1 MKKELQ
7 KLATIM
13 LLSMMWPQL
22 TIGQTQVARHDA
34 SSNQASKAP
43 ETTTIYQLTDQLEA
57 GGEYL
62 IVNTNEAGDGVA
74 LGHNKKNTVTSDDV
88 VTIHAKDDDAAISA
102 NNHYIKADDVNATS
116 VWTATKEGKYLKL
129 KNGKY
134 YLQSVANFSSLL
146 GYGYALYTQTEPK
159 DSGTWSYNSLTNY
172 LSYTYDYNGS
182 KPSYVVY
189 DTQKGF
195 GSVNTKNYPN
205 EKKVYLYKKVEG
217 PASTQKTFDLTIS
230 DAGWATLFLDY
241 AVTIPDGLSKVFY
254 INSIVDDVA
263 KGTTVT
269 GVIPPLTGVII
280 QGNAGTYQFWENS
293 NSVEKPTDNLLTGT
307 LEDIVDARTHEMTK
321 DAYGMNLYTLGR
333 TKSGNVQLASFTGT
347 YIGKNKAFLITKAST
362 NSSHAKAFCVVTDSG
377 TTAIHAMDDVE
388 SDHKAWYTLQGIRL
402 NGKPTKKGVYIHG
415 GKRIYVK

>member
-1 MKKELQ
+1 MKTYTILQ
-7 KLATIM
+7 FATMM

-22 TIGQTQVARHDA
+22 TSGQTQVARHDA

-62 IVNTNEAGDGVA
+62 IVNTNEAGDGIA
-74 LGHNKKNTVTSDDV
+74 LGHNSKPLVTSDDV
-88 VTIHAKDDDAAISA
+88 KIYSNDD
-102 NNHYIKADDVNATS
+102 NLYIKADDVNATS
-116 VWTATKEGKYLKL
+116 VWTASEKGEHMKL
-129 KNGKY
+129 TNDVYILQIPYDVNNRISAYKNVESFDGSWVY
-134 YLQSVANFSSLL
+134 QDDYLQ
-146 GYGYALYTQTEPK
+146 
-159 DSGTWSYNSLTNY
+159 
-172 LSYTYDYNGS
+172 YTYINKNEKRVTYT
-182 KPSYVVY
+182 VVY
-189 DTQKGF
+189 NDGYKF
-195 GSVNTKNYPN
+195 ANNKES
-205 EKKVYLYKKVEG
+205 KVYLYKKVEG
-217 PASTQKTFDLTIS
+217 PASTQKAFDLTIS
-230 DAGWATLFLDY
+230 DAGWATLYLDY

-280 QGNAGTYQFWENS
+280 QGNAGTYQFKENS
-293 NSVEKPTDNLLTGT
+293 NNVEAPTDNLLTGT
-307 LEDIVDARTHEMTK
+307 LEDIDDASTHEMTK
-321 DAYGMNLYTLGR
+321 DAYGKNYLYTLGR
-333 TKSGNVQLASFTGT
+333 TKSGNVQLALFTGT

-377 TTAIHAMDDVE
+377 ATAIHAMDDVE

>member
-74 LGHNKKNTVTSDDV
+74 LGHNKKNTVTSDDI

-102 NNHYIKADDVNATS
+102 DNLYIKADDVNATS
-116 VWTATKEGKYLKL
+116 VWTVSEKGEHMKLTNDVYILQIPYNTNYKIYAYKNDESFDGSWVYQDDYLQYTYIN
-129 KNGKY
+129 KNGT
-134 YLQSVANFSSLL
+134 SVT
-146 GYGYALYTQTEPK
+146 YT
-159 DSGTWSYNSLTNY
+159 
-172 LSYTYDYNGS
+172 
-182 KPSYVVY
+182 VVY
-189 DTQKGF
+189 NDGYKF
-195 GSVNTKNYPN
+195 ANNKES
-205 EKKVYLYKKVEG
+205 KVYLYKKVEG
-217 PASTQKTFDLTIS
+217 AASTQKAFDLTIN
-230 DAGWATLFLDY
+230 DAGWATLYLDY

-263 KGTTVT
+263 KGATVT
-269 GVIPPLTGVII
+269 GVIPQLTGVII

-293 NSVEKPTDNLLTGT
+293 KSVEKPTDNLLTGT
-307 LEDIVDARTHEMTK
+307 LEDIADASKHELTTG
-321 DAYGMNLYTLGR
+321 AYGKNLYTLGR
-333 TKSGNVQLASFTGT
+333 TNSGKVQLALFKGKP
-347 YIGKNKAFLITKAST
+347 IGKNKAFLITKAST
-362 NSSHAKAFCVVTDSG
+362 NSSHAKAFSVVTDSG

>member
-1 MKKELQ
+1 M
-7 KLATIM
+7 M

-22 TIGQTQVARHDA
+22 TSGQTQVARHDA

-74 LGHNKKNTVTSDDV
+74 LGHNETAITSDDV
-88 VTIHAKDDDAAISA
+88 KIYSNDD
-102 NNHYIKADDVNATS
+102 NLYIKADDVNATS
-116 VWTATKEGKYLKL
+116 VWTVSEKGEHMKLTNDVYILQIPYNTNYKIFAYKNDESFDGSWVYQDDYLQYTYINKNKKRVTYTVVYNDGYKFANNKEGKI
-129 KNGKY
+129 
-134 YLQSVANFSSLL
+134 
-146 GYGYALYTQTEPK
+146 
-159 DSGTWSYNSLTNY
+159 
-172 LSYTYDYNGS
+172 
-182 KPSYVVY
+182 
-189 DTQKGF
+189 
-195 GSVNTKNYPN
+195 
-205 EKKVYLYKKVEG
+205 YLYKKVEG
-217 PASTQKTFDLTIS
+217 PSSTQKTFDLTIS

-254 INSIVDDVA
+254 ISSIVDDVA
-263 KGTTVT
+263 KGATVT

-280 QGNAGTYQFWENS
+280 QGNAGTYQFKENS

-307 LEDIVDARTHEMTK
+307 LEDIVDASTHEMTK
-321 DAYGMNLYTLGR
+321 YAYGENLYTLGR
-333 TKSGNVQLASFTGT
+333 TNNGNVQLALFTGT
-347 YIGKNKAFLITKAST
+347 SIGKNKAFLITKAST
-362 NSSHAKAFCVVTDSG
+362 NSSHAKAFSVVTDSG

>member
-74 LGHNKKNTVTSDDV
+74 LGHNKKNTVTSDDI

-102 NNHYIKADDVNATS
+102 DNLYIKADDVNATS
-116 VWTATKEGKYLKL
+116 VWTVSEKGEHMKLTNDVYILQIPYNMNYKIFAYKNDESFDGSWVYQDDYLQYTYIN
-129 KNGKY
+129 KNGT
-134 YLQSVANFSSLL
+134 SVT
-146 GYGYALYTQTEPK
+146 YT
-159 DSGTWSYNSLTNY
+159 
-172 LSYTYDYNGS
+172 
-182 KPSYVVY
+182 VVY
-189 DTQKGF
+189 NDGYKF
-195 GSVNTKNYPN
+195 ANNKES
-205 EKKVYLYKKVEG
+205 KVYLYKKVEG
-217 PASTQKTFDLTIS
+217 PASTQKAFDLTIN
-230 DAGWATLFLDY
+230 DAGWATLYLDY

-293 NSVEKPTDNLLTGT
+293 KSVEKPTDNLLTGT
-307 LEDIVDARTHEMTK
+307 LEDIADASKHELTTG
-321 DAYGMNLYTLGR
+321 AYGKNLYTLGR
-333 TKSGNVQLASFTGT
+333 TNSGKVQLALFKGKP
-347 YIGKNKAFLITKAST
+347 IGKNKAFLITKAST
-362 NSSHAKAFCVVTDSG
+362 NSSHAKAFSVVTDSG

>member
-7 KLATIM
+7 KLATMM

-22 TIGQTQVARHDA
+22 TIGQTQVANHET

-74 LGHNKKNTVTSDDV
+74 LGHNKTAITPDDV
-88 VTIHAKDDDAAISA
+88 KIYSNDD
-102 NNHYIKADDVNATS
+102 NLYIKADDVNTTS
-116 VWTATKEGKYLKL
+116 VWTAAKEGKYLKL

-134 YLQSVANFSSLL
+134 YLQSVANASSLL

-159 DSGTWSYNSLTNY
+159 ASGTWSYNSLTNY
-172 LSYTYDYNGS
+172 LSYTYDSNGS

-217 PASTQKTFDLTIS
+217 PASTQKAFDLTIS
-230 DAGWATLFLDY
+230 DAAWATLFLDY

-307 LEDIVDARTHEMTK
+307 LEDIVDASTHEMTK
-321 DAYGMNLYTLGR
+321 DAYGENLYTLGR
-333 TKSGNVQLASFTGT
+333 ANSGNVQLALFKGKS
-347 YIGKNKAFLITKAST
+347 IGKNKAFLITKAST

-377 TTAIHAMDDVE
+377 ATAIHAMDDVE

>member
-1 MKKELQ
+1 MKNQLQ
-7 KLATIM
+7 NFATMM

-62 IVNTNEAGDGVA
+62 IVNTNEAGDGFA
-74 LGHNKKNTVTSDDV
+74 LGHNKTAITSYDV
-88 VTIHAKDDDAAISA
+88 EIYSNDE
-102 NNHYIKADDVNATS
+102 NLYIKADNVDTTS

-129 KNGKY
+129 KNDKY
-134 YLQSVANFSSLL
+134 YLQSVANASSLL

-159 DSGTWSYNSLTNY
+159 ASGTWSYNSLTNY
-172 LSYTYDYNGS
+172 LSYTYDSNGS

-293 NSVEKPTDNLLTGT
+293 NNVEAPTDNLLTGT
-307 LEDIVDARTHEMTK
+307 LEDITDPSEDPKTSSY
-321 DAYGMNLYTLGR
+321 YGNNLYTLGR
-333 TKSGNVQLASFTGT
+333 TKSGNVQLALFTGT
-347 YIGKNKAFLITKAST
+347 FIGKNKAFLVTST
-362 NSSHAKAFCVVTDSG
+362 TDSQAKAFIIVTGSG
-377 TTAIHAMDDVE
+377 ATAIHALDNVGA
-388 SDHKAWYTLQGIRL
+388 DHEEWYTLQGIRL
-402 NGKPTKKGVYIHG
+402 NGKPAQKGVYIHG

>member
-1 MKKELQ
+1 MKNQLQ
-7 KLATIM
+7 NFATMM

-74 LGHNKKNTVTSDDV
+74 LGHNETAITSNDV
-88 VTIHAKDDDAAISA
+88 EIYSNDE
-102 NNHYIKADDVNATS
+102 NLYIKADDVNTTS
-116 VWTATKEGKYLKL
+116 VWTASEKGEHMKLTNDVYILQIPYNTNYKIYAYKNDESFDGSWVYQDDYLQYTYINKNKKRVTYTVVYNDGYKFANNKEG
-129 KNGKY
+129 
-134 YLQSVANFSSLL
+134 
-146 GYGYALYTQTEPK
+146 
-159 DSGTWSYNSLTNY
+159 
-172 LSYTYDYNGS
+172 
-182 KPSYVVY
+182 
-189 DTQKGF
+189 
-195 GSVNTKNYPN
+195 
-205 EKKVYLYKKVEG
+205 KVYLYKKVEG
-217 PASTQKTFDLTIS
+217 PSSTQKTFDLTIS

-280 QGNAGTYQFWENS
+280 QGNAGTYQFKENS
-293 NSVEKPTDNLLTGT
+293 SNVEAPTDNLLTGT
-307 LEDIVDARTHEMTK
+307 LEDIDDASTHEMTK
-321 DAYGMNLYTLGR
+321 DAYRKNLYTLGR
-333 TKSGNVQLASFTGT
+333 TKSGNVQLALFTGT
-347 YIGKNKAFLITKAST
+347 PIGKNKAFLITKAST
-362 NSSHAKAFCVVTDSG
+362 NSSHAKAFSIVTGSG
-377 TTAIHAMDDVE
+377 ATAIHALDNVGA
-388 SDHKAWYTLQGIRL
+388 DHEEWYTLQGIRL
-402 NGKPTKKGVYIHG
+402 NGKPAQKGVYIHG

>member
-22 TIGQTQVARHDA
+22 TSGQTQGARHDA

-102 NNHYIKADDVNATS
+102 DNLYIKADDVNATS
-116 VWTATKEGKYLKL
+116 VWTVSEKGEHMKLTNDVYILQIPYNTYYKIYAYKNDESFDGSWVYQDDYLQYTYINKNGTSVTYTVVYNDGYKFANNKEG
-129 KNGKY
+129 
-134 YLQSVANFSSLL
+134 
-146 GYGYALYTQTEPK
+146 
-159 DSGTWSYNSLTNY
+159 
-172 LSYTYDYNGS
+172 
-182 KPSYVVY
+182 
-189 DTQKGF
+189 
-195 GSVNTKNYPN
+195 
-205 EKKVYLYKKVEG
+205 KVYLYKKVEG
-217 PASTQKTFDLTIS
+217 PASTQKTFDLTIN
-230 DAGWATLFLDY
+230 DAGWATLYLDY

-280 QGNAGTYQFWENS
+280 QGNAGTYQFKENS
-293 NSVEKPTDNLLTGT
+293 SNVEAPTDNLLTGT
-307 LEDIVDARTHEMTK
+307 LEDIDDASTHEMTK
-321 DAYGMNLYTLGR
+321 DAYGKNYLYTLGR
-333 TKSGNVQLASFTGT
+333 TKSGNVQLALFTGT

-377 TTAIHAMDDVE
+377 ATAIHAMDDVE

>member
-1 MKKELQ
+1 MKNQLQ
-7 KLATIM
+7 NFATMM

-22 TIGQTQVARHDA
+22 TSGQTQVARHDA

-74 LGHNKKNTVTSDDV
+74 LGHNETAITSDDV
-88 VTIHAKDDDAAISA
+88 KIYSNDD
-102 NNHYIKADDVNATS
+102 NLYIKADDVNATS
-116 VWTATKEGKYLKL
+116 VWTVSEKGEHMKLTNDVYILQIPYNTNYKIFAYKNDESFDGSWVYQDDYLQYTYINKNKKRVTYTVVYNDGYKFANNKEGKI
-129 KNGKY
+129 
-134 YLQSVANFSSLL
+134 
-146 GYGYALYTQTEPK
+146 
-159 DSGTWSYNSLTNY
+159 
-172 LSYTYDYNGS
+172 
-182 KPSYVVY
+182 
-189 DTQKGF
+189 
-195 GSVNTKNYPN
+195 
-205 EKKVYLYKKVEG
+205 YLYKKVEG
-217 PASTQKTFDLTIS
+217 PSSTQKTFDLTIS

-254 INSIVDDVA
+254 ISSIVDDVA
-263 KGTTVT
+263 KGATVT

-280 QGNAGTYQFWENS
+280 QGNAGTYQFKENS

-307 LEDIVDARTHEMTK
+307 LEDIVDASTHEMTK
-321 DAYGMNLYTLGR
+321 DAYGENLYTLGR
-333 TKSGNVQLASFTGT
+333 TNNGNVQLALFTGT
-347 YIGKNKAFLITKAST
+347 SIGKNKAFLITKAST

-377 TTAIHAMDDVE
+377 ATAIHAMDDVE

>member
-1 MKKELQ
+1 M
-7 KLATIM
+7 M

-22 TIGQTQVARHDA
+22 TSGQTQVARHDA

-74 LGHNKKNTVTSDDV
+74 LGHNETAITSDDV
-88 VTIHAKDDDAAISA
+88 KIYSNDD
-102 NNHYIKADDVNATS
+102 NLYIKADDVNATS
-116 VWTATKEGKYLKL
+116 VWTVSEKGEHMKLTNDVYILQIPYNTNYKIFAYKNDESFDGSWVYQDDYLQYTYINKNKKRVTYTVVYNDGYKFANNKEGKI
-129 KNGKY
+129 
-134 YLQSVANFSSLL
+134 
-146 GYGYALYTQTEPK
+146 
-159 DSGTWSYNSLTNY
+159 
-172 LSYTYDYNGS
+172 
-182 KPSYVVY
+182 
-189 DTQKGF
+189 
-195 GSVNTKNYPN
+195 
-205 EKKVYLYKKVEG
+205 YLYKKVEG
-217 PASTQKTFDLTIS
+217 PSSTQKTFDLTIS

-254 INSIVDDVA
+254 ISSIVDDVA
-263 KGTTVT
+263 KGATVT

-280 QGNAGTYQFWENS
+280 QGNAGTYQFKENS

-307 LEDIVDARTHEMTK
+307 LEDIVDASTHEMTK
-321 DAYGMNLYTLGR
+321 DAYGENLYTLGR
-333 TKSGNVQLASFTGT
+333 TNNGNVQLALFKGES
-347 YIGKNKAFLITKAST
+347 IGKNKAFLITKAST

-377 TTAIHAMDDVE
+377 ATAIHAMDDVE

>member
-22 TIGQTQVARHDA
+22 TSGQTQVARHDA

-62 IVNTNEAGDGVA
+62 IVNTNEAGDGFA
-74 LGHNKKNTVTSDDV
+74 LGHNETAITSVDV
-88 VTIHAKDDDAAISA
+88 KIYSNDE
-102 NNHYIKADDVNATS
+102 NLYIKADDVNATS
-116 VWTATKEGKYLKL
+116 VWTATKDGKYLKL
-129 KNGKY
+129 KNSKY
-134 YLQSVANFSSLL
+134 YLQSQYNNLSS
-146 GYGYALYTQTEPK
+146 YGYYYDLFTQLKELNDK
-159 DSGTWSYNSLTNY
+159 GTWEYNQNKKS
-172 LSYTYDYNGS
+172 LSYAYVNKSGS
-182 KPSYVVY
+182 RLTSYLAY
-189 DTQKGF
+189 LAEKGF
-195 GSVNTKNYPN
+195 GSGNSYLLKEHPN
-205 EKKVYLYKKVEG
+205 ESKVYLYKKVEG
-217 PASTQKTFDLTIS
+217 PASTQKAFDLTIS

-263 KGTTVT
+263 KGTTIT
-269 GVIPPLTGVII
+269 GVIPQLTGVII
-280 QGNAGTYQFWENS
+280 QGNAGTYQFKENS

-321 DAYGMNLYTLGR
+321 DAYGKNYLYTLGR
-333 TKSGNVQLASFTGT
+333 TKSGNVQLALFTGT

-362 NSSHAKAFCVVTDSG
+362 NSSHAKAFSVVTNSG

>member
-22 TIGQTQVARHDA
+22 TSGQTQVANHDA

-74 LGHNKKNTVTSDDV
+74 LGHNSKPLVTSDDV

-116 VWTATKEGKYLKL
+116 VWTASEKGEHMKL
-129 KNGKY
+129 TNDVYILQIPYDVKNRISAYENVESFDGSWVY
-134 YLQSVANFSSLL
+134 QDDYLQ
-146 GYGYALYTQTEPK
+146 
-159 DSGTWSYNSLTNY
+159 
-172 LSYTYDYNGS
+172 YTYIN
-182 KPSYVVY
+182 
-189 DTQKGF
+189 
-195 GSVNTKNYPN
+195 NN
-205 EKKVYLYKKVEG
+205 EKRVTYTAVYNDGYKFANNKESKVYLYKKVEG

-230 DAGWATLFLDY
+230 DAGWATLYLDY

-280 QGNAGTYQFWENS
+280 QGNAGTYQFKENS
-293 NSVEKPTDNLLTGT
+293 SNVEAPTDNLLTGT
-307 LEDIVDARTHEMTK
+307 LEDIADASKHELTTG
-321 DAYGMNLYTLGR
+321 AYDGKNLYTLGR
-333 TKSGNVQLASFTGT
+333 TKSGNVQLALFTGT
-347 YIGKNKAFLITKAST
+347 HIGKNKAFLITKAST
-362 NSSHAKAFCVVTDSG
+362 NSSHAKAFSVVTDSG
-377 TTAIHAMDDVE
+377 TTAIHVMDDVE
-388 SDHKAWYTLQGIRL
+388 SGHKAWYTLQGIRL

>member
-102 NNHYIKADDVNATS
+102 DNLYIKADDVNATS
-116 VWTATKEGKYLKL
+116 VWTVSEKGEHMKLTNDVYILQIPYNTYYKIYAYKNDESFDGSWVYQDDYLQYTYIN
-129 KNGKY
+129 KNGT
-134 YLQSVANFSSLL
+134 SVT
-146 GYGYALYTQTEPK
+146 YT
-159 DSGTWSYNSLTNY
+159 
-172 LSYTYDYNGS
+172 
-182 KPSYVVY
+182 VVY
-189 DTQKGF
+189 NDGYKF
-195 GSVNTKNYPN
+195 ANNKES
-205 EKKVYLYKKVEG
+205 KVYLYKKVEG
-217 PASTQKTFDLTIS
+217 PASTQKAFDLTIS
-230 DAGWATLFLDY
+230 DAGWATLYLDY
-241 AVTIPDGLSKVFY
+241 AVTIPEGLSKVFY

-280 QGNAGTYQFWENS
+280 QGNAGTYQFKENS

-321 DAYGMNLYTLGR
+321 DAYGKNYLYTLGR
-333 TKSGNVQLASFTGT
+333 TKSGNVQLALFTGT

-362 NSSHAKAFCVVTDSG
+362 NSSHAKAFSVVTNSG

>member
-1 MKKELQ
+1 MKNQLQ
-7 KLATIM
+7 NFATMM

-74 LGHNKKNTVTSDDV
+74 LGHNETAITSNDV
-88 VTIHAKDDDAAISA
+88 EIYSNDE
-102 NNHYIKADDVNATS
+102 NLYIKADDVNTTS
-116 VWTATKEGKYLKL
+116 VWTASEKGEHMKLTNDVYILQIPYNTNYKIYAYKNDESFDGSWVYQDDYLQYTYINKNKKRVTYTVVYNDGYKFANNKEGKI
-129 KNGKY
+129 
-134 YLQSVANFSSLL
+134 
-146 GYGYALYTQTEPK
+146 
-159 DSGTWSYNSLTNY
+159 
-172 LSYTYDYNGS
+172 
-182 KPSYVVY
+182 
-189 DTQKGF
+189 
-195 GSVNTKNYPN
+195 
-205 EKKVYLYKKVEG
+205 YLYKKVEG
-217 PASTQKTFDLTIS
+217 PSSTQKTFDLTIS

-280 QGNAGTYQFWENS
+280 QGNAGTYQFKENS
-293 NSVEKPTDNLLTGT
+293 SNVEAPTDNLLTGT
-307 LEDIVDARTHEMTK
+307 LEDIDDASTHEMTK
-321 DAYGMNLYTLGR
+321 DAYGNLYTLGR
-333 TKSGNVQLASFTGT
+333 TKSGNVQLALFKGKF
-347 YIGKNKAFLITKAST
+347 IGKNKAFLITKAST

-377 TTAIHAMDDVE
+377 ATAIHAMDDVE

>member
-1 MKKELQ
+1 MKTYTILQ
-7 KLATIM
+7 FATIV

-22 TIGQTQVARHDA
+22 TIGQTQVARHDT

-74 LGHNKKNTVTSDDV
+74 LGHNKTAITPDDV
-88 VTIHAKDDDAAISA
+88 KIYSNDD
-102 NNHYIKADDVNATS
+102 NLYIKADDVNTTS
-116 VWTATKEGKYLKL
+116 VWTAAKEGKYLKL

-134 YLQSVANFSSLL
+134 YLQSVANASSLL

-159 DSGTWSYNSLTNY
+159 ASGTWSYNSLTNY
-172 LSYTYDYNGS
+172 LSYTYDSNGS

-217 PASTQKTFDLTIS
+217 PASTQKAFDLTIS
-230 DAGWATLFLDY
+230 DAAWATLFLDY

-307 LEDIVDARTHEMTK
+307 LEDIVDASTHEMTK
-321 DAYGMNLYTLGR
+321 DAYGENLYTLGR
-333 TKSGNVQLASFTGT
+333 TNSGNVQLALFKGKS
-347 YIGKNKAFLITKAST
+347 IGKNKAFLITKAST

-377 TTAIHAMDDVE
+377 ATAIHAMDDVE

>member
-22 TIGQTQVARHDA
+22 TSGQTQVARHDA

-43 ETTTIYQLTDQLEA
+43 E
-57 GGEYL
+57 
-62 IVNTNEAGDGVA
+62 TNEAGDGVA

-102 NNHYIKADDVNATS
+102 DNLYIKADDVNATS
-116 VWTATKEGKYLKL
+116 VWTVSEKGDHMKLTNDVYILQIPYNTYYKIYAYKNDESFDGSWVYQDDYLQYTYINKNGTSVTYTVVYNDGYKFANNKEG
-129 KNGKY
+129 
-134 YLQSVANFSSLL
+134 
-146 GYGYALYTQTEPK
+146 
-159 DSGTWSYNSLTNY
+159 
-172 LSYTYDYNGS
+172 
-182 KPSYVVY
+182 
-189 DTQKGF
+189 
-195 GSVNTKNYPN
+195 
-205 EKKVYLYKKVEG
+205 KVYLYKKVEG
-217 PASTQKTFDLTIS
+217 PASTQKTFDLTIN
-230 DAGWATLFLDY
+230 DAGWATLYLDY
-241 AVTIPDGLSKVFY
+241 AVTIPEGLSQVFY
-254 INSIVDDVA
+254 ISSIDGDVA
-263 KGTTVT
+263 KGTTIT

-280 QGNAGTYQFWENS
+280 QGNAGTYQFRENS

-307 LEDIVDARTHEMTK
+307 LEDITDPSEDPKTSSY
-321 DAYGMNLYTLGR
+321 YGNNLYTLGR
-333 TKSGNVQLASFTGT
+333 TNSGNVQLALFKGES
-347 YIGKNKAFLITKAST
+347 IGKNKAFLITKAST
-362 NSSHAKAFCVVTDSG
+362 NSSHAKAFSVVTDSG

>member
-7 KLATIM
+7 KLATMM

-22 TIGQTQVARHDA
+22 TSGQTQVANHDA

-74 LGHNKKNTVTSDDV
+74 LGHNETAITSNDV
-88 VTIHAKDDDAAISA
+88 EIYSNDE
-102 NNHYIKADDVNATS
+102 NLYIKADDVNTTS
-116 VWTATKEGKYLKL
+116 VWTASEKGEHMKLTNDVYILQIPYNTNYKIYAYKNDESFDGSWVYQDDYLQYTYINKNKKRVTYTVVYNDGYKFANNKEGKI
-129 KNGKY
+129 
-134 YLQSVANFSSLL
+134 
-146 GYGYALYTQTEPK
+146 
-159 DSGTWSYNSLTNY
+159 
-172 LSYTYDYNGS
+172 
-182 KPSYVVY
+182 
-189 DTQKGF
+189 
-195 GSVNTKNYPN
+195 
-205 EKKVYLYKKVEG
+205 YLYKKVEG
-217 PASTQKTFDLTIS
+217 PSSTQKTFDLTIS

-280 QGNAGTYQFWENS
+280 QGNAGTYQFKENS
-293 NSVEKPTDNLLTGT
+293 SNVEAPTDNLLTGT
-307 LEDIVDARTHEMTK
+307 LEDIDDASTHEMTK
-321 DAYGMNLYTLGR
+321 DAYRYNLYTLGR
-333 TKSGNVQLASFTGT
+333 TNSGKVQLALFKGKP
-347 YIGKNKAFLITKAST
+347 IGKNKAFLITKSST
-362 NSSHAKAFCVVTDSG
+362 NSSHAKAFSVVTDSG

>member
-1 MKKELQ
+1 MKNQLQ
-7 KLATIM
+7 NFATMM

-74 LGHNKKNTVTSDDV
+74 LGHNETAITSDSVEIYLNDE
-88 VTIHAKDDDAAISA
+88 
-102 NNHYIKADDVNATS
+102 NLYIKADNVDTTS
-116 VWTATKEGKYLKL
+116 VWTATKDGKYLKL

-134 YLQSVANFSSLL
+134 YLQSQYNNLSS
-146 GYGYALYTQTEPK
+146 YGYYYDLFTQLKELNVNC
-159 DSGTWSYNSLTNY
+159 TWEYNQNKKS
-172 LSYTYDYNGS
+172 LSYAYENKSGS
-182 KPSYVVY
+182 RLTSYLAY
-189 DTQKGF
+189 LAEKGF
-195 GSVNTKNYPN
+195 GSGNLYLLKEHPD
-205 EKKVYLYKKVEG
+205 ESKVYLYKKVEG

-230 DAGWATLFLDY
+230 DAGWATLYLDY

-263 KGTTVT
+263 KGATVT

-293 NSVEKPTDNLLTGT
+293 NSVKKPTDNLLIGT
-307 LEDIVDARTHEMTK
+307 LEDIDDASTHEMTK
-321 DAYGMNLYTLGR
+321 DAYRKKNLYTLGR
-333 TKSGNVQLASFTGT
+333 TNSGNVQLALFTGT
-347 YIGKNKAFLITKAST
+347 HIGKNKAFLITKAST
-362 NSSHAKAFCVVTDSG
+362 NSSHAKAFSVVTDSG
-377 TTAIHAMDDVE
+377 ATAIHAMDDVE

>member
-1 MKKELQ
+1 MKTYTILQ
-7 KLATIM
+7 FATIM

-22 TIGQTQVARHDA
+22 TSGQTQVARHDA

-43 ETTTIYQLTDQLEA
+43 ETTTIYQLTDQLEV

-74 LGHNKKNTVTSDDV
+74 LGHNKTAITSDDV
-88 VTIHAKDDDAAISA
+88 KIYSNDE
-102 NNHYIKADDVNATS
+102 NLYIKANSVDTTS

-134 YLQSVANFSSLL
+134 YLQSVANPSSLL

-159 DSGTWSYNSLTNY
+159 ASGTWSYNSLTNY
-172 LSYTYDYNGS
+172 LSYTYDKNGS

-217 PASTQKTFDLTIS
+217 PASTQKTFDLTIN
-230 DAGWATLFLDY
+230 DAGWATLYLDY

-293 NSVEKPTDNLLTGT
+293 NNVEAPTDNLLTGT
-307 LEDIVDARTHEMTK
+307 LEDIDDASTHEMTK
-321 DAYGMNLYTLGR
+321 DAYGNLYTLGR
-333 TKSGNVQLASFTGT
+333 TKSGNVQLALFKGKF
-347 YIGKNKAFLITKAST
+347 IGKNKAFLITKAST

-377 TTAIHAMDDVE
+377 ATAIHAMDDVE

-402 NGKPTKKGVYIHG
+402 NGKPAQKGVYIHG

>member
-62 IVNTNEAGDGVA
+62 IVNTNEAGDGIA
-74 LGHNKKNTVTSDDV
+74 LGHNKTAITSDDV
-88 VTIHAKDDDAAISA
+88 KIYSNDD
-102 NNHYIKADDVNATS
+102 NLYIKADDVNATS
-116 VWTATKEGKYLKL
+116 VWTVSEKGEHMKLTNDVYILQIPYNTYYKIYAYKNDESFDGSWVYQDDYLQYTYIN
-129 KNGKY
+129 KNGTKVTY
-134 YLQSVANFSSLL
+134 TAVYNDGYKFANNKES
-146 GYGYALYTQTEPK
+146 
-159 DSGTWSYNSLTNY
+159 
-172 LSYTYDYNGS
+172 
-182 KPSYVVY
+182 
-189 DTQKGF
+189 
-195 GSVNTKNYPN
+195 
-205 EKKVYLYKKVEG
+205 KVYLYKKVEG
-217 PASTQKTFDLTIS
+217 PASTQKAFDLTIN
-230 DAGWATLFLDY
+230 DAGWATLYLDY

-280 QGNAGTYQFWENS
+280 QGNAGTYQFKENS
-293 NSVEKPTDNLLTGT
+293 SNVEAPTDNLLTGT
-307 LEDIVDARTHEMTK
+307 LEDIADASKHELTTG
-321 DAYGMNLYTLGR
+321 AYGKNLYTLGR
-333 TKSGNVQLASFTGT
+333 TNSGKVQLALFKGKP
-347 YIGKNKAFLITKAST
+347 IGKNKAFLITKANT
-362 NSSHAKAFCVVTDSG
+362 NSSHAKAFSVVTDSG
-377 TTAIHAMDDVE
+377 ATAIHAMDDVE
-388 SDHKAWYTLQGIRL
+388 SDHKAWYTLKGIRL

>member
-1 MKKELQ
+1 MKNQLQ
-7 KLATIM
+7 NFATMM

-22 TIGQTQVARHDA
+22 TSGQTQVARHDA

-102 NNHYIKADDVNATS
+102 DNLYIKADDVNATY
-116 VWTATKEGKYLKL
+116 VWTVSEKGEHMKLTNDVYILQIPYNTYYKIYAYKNDESFDGSWVYQDDYLQYTYINKNGTSVTYTVVYNDGYKFANNKEG
-129 KNGKY
+129 
-134 YLQSVANFSSLL
+134 
-146 GYGYALYTQTEPK
+146 
-159 DSGTWSYNSLTNY
+159 
-172 LSYTYDYNGS
+172 
-182 KPSYVVY
+182 
-189 DTQKGF
+189 
-195 GSVNTKNYPN
+195 
-205 EKKVYLYKKVEG
+205 KVYLYKKVEG

-230 DAGWATLFLDY
+230 DAGWATLYLDY

-280 QGNAGTYQFWENS
+280 QGNAGTYQFKENS
-293 NSVEKPTDNLLTGT
+293 SNVEAPTDNLLTGT
-307 LEDIVDARTHEMTK
+307 LEDIDDASTHEMTK
-321 DAYGMNLYTLGR
+321 DAYGKNLYTLGR
-333 TKSGNVQLASFTGT
+333 TNSGNVQLALFKGKP
-347 YIGKNKAFLITKAST
+347 IGKNKAFLITKANT
-362 NSSHAKAFCVVTDSG
+362 NSSHAKAFSVVTDSG
-377 TTAIHAMDDVE
+377 ATAIHAMDDVE

>member
-1 MKKELQ
+1 MKNQLQ
-7 KLATIM
+7 NFATMM

-74 LGHNKKNTVTSDDV
+74 LGHNETAITSNDV
-88 VTIHAKDDDAAISA
+88 EIYSNDE
-102 NNHYIKADDVNATS
+102 NLYIKADDVNTTS
-116 VWTATKEGKYLKL
+116 VWTASEKGEHMKL
-129 KNGKY
+129 TNDVYILQIPYNPNYKIYAYKNDESFDGSWVY
-134 YLQSVANFSSLL
+134 QDDYLQ
-146 GYGYALYTQTEPK
+146 
-159 DSGTWSYNSLTNY
+159 
-172 LSYTYDYNGS
+172 YTYIKNNGTKVTYTAVYNDGYKFANNKES
-182 KPSYVVY
+182 
-189 DTQKGF
+189 
-195 GSVNTKNYPN
+195 
-205 EKKVYLYKKVEG
+205 KVYLYKKVEG
-217 PASTQKTFDLTIS
+217 PSSTQKTFDLTIS

-263 KGTTVT
+263 KGRTVT
-269 GVIPPLTGVII
+269 GVIPQLTGVII
-280 QGNAGTYQFWENS
+280 QGNAGTYQFRENS

-307 LEDIVDARTHEMTK
+307 LEDITDASEDPKTSSYYRK
-321 DAYGMNLYTLGR
+321 NLYTLGR
-333 TKSGNVQLASFTGT
+333 TKSGNVQLALFTGT
-347 YIGKNKAFLITKAST
+347 SIGKNKAFLITSATDSQ
-362 NSSHAKAFCVVTDSG
+362 AKAFSIVTGSG
-377 TTAIHAMDDVE
+377 ATAIHALDNVGA
-388 SDHKAWYTLQGIRL
+388 DHEEWYTLQGTRL

>member
-22 TIGQTQVARHDA
+22 TSGQTQVANHDA

-74 LGHNKKNTVTSDDV
+74 LGHNSKPLVTSDDV

-116 VWTATKEGKYLKL
+116 VWTASEKGEHMKL
-129 KNGKY
+129 TNDVYILQIPYDVKNRISAYENVESFDGSWVY
-134 YLQSVANFSSLL
+134 QDDYLQ
-146 GYGYALYTQTEPK
+146 
-159 DSGTWSYNSLTNY
+159 
-172 LSYTYDYNGS
+172 YTYIN
-182 KPSYVVY
+182 
-189 DTQKGF
+189 
-195 GSVNTKNYPN
+195 NN
-205 EKKVYLYKKVEG
+205 EKRVTYTAVYNDGYKFANNKESKVYLYKKVEG

-230 DAGWATLFLDY
+230 DAGWATLYLDY

-280 QGNAGTYQFWENS
+280 QGNAGTYQFKENS
-293 NSVEKPTDNLLTGT
+293 SNVEAPTDNLLTGT
-307 LEDIVDARTHEMTK
+307 LEDIADASKHELTTG
-321 DAYGMNLYTLGR
+321 AYDGKNLYTLGR
-333 TKSGNVQLASFTGT
+333 TNSGNVQLALFTGT
-347 YIGKNKAFLITKAST
+347 HIGKNKAFLITKAST
-362 NSSHAKAFCVVTDSG
+362 NSSHAKAFSVVTDSG
-377 TTAIHAMDDVE
+377 ATAIHAMDDVE

>member
-1 MKKELQ
+1 M
-7 KLATIM
+7 M

-22 TIGQTQVARHDA
+22 TIGQTQVARHDT

-74 LGHNKKNTVTSDDV
+74 LGHNKKNTVTSDVV

-102 NNHYIKADDVNATS
+102 DNLYIKADDVNATS
-116 VWTATKEGKYLKL
+116 VWTASEKGEHMKLTNDVYILQIPYNKYYRIYAYKNDESFDGSWVYQDDYLQYTYINKNGTRVTYTAVYNNGFKFANNKEG
-129 KNGKY
+129 
-134 YLQSVANFSSLL
+134 
-146 GYGYALYTQTEPK
+146 
-159 DSGTWSYNSLTNY
+159 
-172 LSYTYDYNGS
+172 
-182 KPSYVVY
+182 
-189 DTQKGF
+189 
-195 GSVNTKNYPN
+195 
-205 EKKVYLYKKVEG
+205 KVYLYKKVEG
-217 PASTQKTFDLTIS
+217 PASTQKTFDLTIN
-230 DAGWATLFLDY
+230 DASWATLYLDY

-280 QGNAGTYQFWENS
+280 QGNAGTYQFKENS
-293 NSVEKPTDNLLTGT
+293 SNVEAPTDNLLTGT
-307 LEDIVDARTHEMTK
+307 LEDIDDASKHELTTG
-321 DAYGMNLYTLGR
+321 AYRKNLYTLGR
-333 TKSGNVQLASFTGT
+333 TKSGNVQLALFTGT

-377 TTAIHAMDDVE
+377 ATAIHALDNVGA
-388 SDHKAWYTLQGIRL
+388 DHEEWYTLQGIRL
-402 NGKPTKKGVYIHG
+402 KGKPAQKGVYIHG

>member
-22 TIGQTQVARHDA
+22 TSGQTQGARHDA

-102 NNHYIKADDVNATS
+102 DNLYIKADDVNATS
-116 VWTATKEGKYLKL
+116 VWTVSEKGEHMKLTNDVYILQIPYNTYYKIYAYKNDESFDGSWVYQDDYLQYTYIN
-129 KNGKY
+129 KNGT
-134 YLQSVANFSSLL
+134 SVT
-146 GYGYALYTQTEPK
+146 YT
-159 DSGTWSYNSLTNY
+159 
-172 LSYTYDYNGS
+172 
-182 KPSYVVY
+182 VVY
-189 DTQKGF
+189 NDGYKF
-195 GSVNTKNYPN
+195 ANNKES
-205 EKKVYLYKKVEG
+205 KVYLYKKVEG
-217 PASTQKTFDLTIS
+217 PASTQKAFDLTIS
-230 DAGWATLFLDY
+230 DAGWATLYLDY
-241 AVTIPDGLSKVFY
+241 AVTIPEGLSKVFY

-280 QGNAGTYQFWENS
+280 QGNAGTYQFKENS

-321 DAYGMNLYTLGR
+321 DAYGKNYLYTLGR
-333 TKSGNVQLASFTGT
+333 TKSGNVQLALFTGT

-377 TTAIHAMDDVE
+377 ATAIHAMDDVE

>member
-7 KLATIM
+7 KLATMM

-22 TIGQTQVARHDA
+22 TIGQTQVANHET

-102 NNHYIKADDVNATS
+102 DNLYIKADDVNATS
-116 VWTATKEGKYLKL
+116 VWTVSEKGEHMKLTNDVYILQIPYNANYKIYAYKNDESFDGSWVYQDDYLQYTYINKNGTRVSYTAVYNNGYKFANNKEG
-129 KNGKY
+129 
-134 YLQSVANFSSLL
+134 
-146 GYGYALYTQTEPK
+146 
-159 DSGTWSYNSLTNY
+159 
-172 LSYTYDYNGS
+172 
-182 KPSYVVY
+182 
-189 DTQKGF
+189 
-195 GSVNTKNYPN
+195 
-205 EKKVYLYKKVEG
+205 KVYLYKKMEG

-230 DAGWATLFLDY
+230 DAGWATLYLDY

-254 INSIVDDVA
+254 ISSIVDDVA
-263 KGTTVT
+263 KGATVT

-280 QGNAGTYQFWENS
+280 QGNAGTYQFKENS

-307 LEDIVDARTHEMTK
+307 LEDIVDASTHEMTK
-321 DAYGMNLYTLGR
+321 YAYGENLYTLGR
-333 TKSGNVQLASFTGT
+333 TNNGNVQLALFTGT
-347 YIGKNKAFLITKAST
+347 SIGKNKAFLITKAST
-362 NSSHAKAFCVVTDSG
+362 NSSHAKAFSVVTDSG

>member
-1 MKKELQ
+1 
-7 KLATIM
+7 
-13 LLSMMWPQL
+13 MWPQL
-22 TIGQTQVARHDA
+22 TIGQTQVARHDT

-74 LGHNKKNTVTSDDV
+74 LGHNKTAITPDDV
-88 VTIHAKDDDAAISA
+88 KIYSNDD
-102 NNHYIKADDVNATS
+102 NLYIKADDVNTTS
-116 VWTATKEGKYLKL
+116 VWTAAKEGKYLKL

-134 YLQSVANFSSLL
+134 YLQSVANASSLL

-159 DSGTWSYNSLTNY
+159 ASGTWSYNSLTNY
-172 LSYTYDYNGS
+172 LSYTYDSNGS

-217 PASTQKTFDLTIS
+217 PASTQKAFDLTIS
-230 DAGWATLFLDY
+230 DAAWATLFLDY

-307 LEDIVDARTHEMTK
+307 LEDIVDASTHEMTK
-321 DAYGMNLYTLGR
+321 DAYGENLYTLGR
-333 TKSGNVQLASFTGT
+333 TNSGNVQLALFKGKS
-347 YIGKNKAFLITKAST
+347 IGKNKAFLITKAST

-377 TTAIHAMDDVE
+377 ATAIHAMDDVE

>member
-22 TIGQTQVARHDA
+22 TSGQTQVARHDA

-102 NNHYIKADDVNATS
+102 DNLYIKADDVNATS
-116 VWTATKEGKYLKL
+116 VWTVSEKGDHMKLTNDVYILQIPYNTYYKIYAYKNDESFDGSWVYQDDYLQYTYINKNGTSVTYTVVYNDGYKFANNKEG
-129 KNGKY
+129 
-134 YLQSVANFSSLL
+134 
-146 GYGYALYTQTEPK
+146 
-159 DSGTWSYNSLTNY
+159 
-172 LSYTYDYNGS
+172 
-182 KPSYVVY
+182 
-189 DTQKGF
+189 
-195 GSVNTKNYPN
+195 
-205 EKKVYLYKKVEG
+205 KVYLYKKVEG
-217 PASTQKTFDLTIS
+217 PASTQKTFDLTIN
-230 DAGWATLFLDY
+230 DAGWATLYLDY
-241 AVTIPDGLSKVFY
+241 AVTIPEGLSQVFY
-254 INSIVDDVA
+254 ISSIDGDVA
-263 KGTTVT
+263 KGTTIT

-280 QGNAGTYQFWENS
+280 QGNAGTYQFRENS

-307 LEDIVDARTHEMTK
+307 LEDITDPSEDPKTSSY
-321 DAYGMNLYTLGR
+321 YGNNLYTLGR
-333 TKSGNVQLASFTGT
+333 TNSGNVQLALFKGES
-347 YIGKNKAFLITKAST
+347 IGKNKAFLITKAST
-362 NSSHAKAFCVVTDSG
+362 NSSHAKAFSVVTDSG